1 MFSSFFLTIKF
12 ADLANSSTYDLPLND
27 PFSGIEDEKLVLVTE
42 TGEVDVEEGVDAAEM
57 SLGPA
62 ELSGEEEAGPSATLV
77 TPNTSLHYLDTLAQH
92 GSTGEYYSLMLKSTK
107 CFLCHILFTIEYIPQ
122 SNPSI
127 PCCRCPRSPQQPR
140 VRAPRA
146 ARPGEPRGG
155 RHPRRGQLPAPALA
169 QRLPHRARRGRGR
182 HLLGRLELR
191 LLMIDLVLN

>member
-1 MFSSFFLTIKF
+1 M
-12 ADLANSSTYDLPLND
+12 
-27 PFSGIEDEKLVLVTE
+27 LVTE

-92 GSTGEYYSLMLKSTK
+92 GSTGEYYSHISLLIIKS
-107 CFLCHILFTIEYIPQ
+107 FHSP
-122 SNPSI
+122 
-127 PCCRCPRSPQQPR
+127 CRCPRSPQQPR

-182 HLLGRLELR
+182 HLLGRLELG
-191 LLMIDLVLN
+191 LLMIDLVLNCCHLRSAAASTPPATPPAPRLPPTPATSRSTSRPPCSRPG

>member
-77 TPNTSLHYLDTLAQH
+77 TPNTSLHYPDTLAQH
-92 GSTGEYYSLMLKSTK
+92 GSTGEYYSLMLQSTK
-107 CFLCHILFTIEYIPQ
+107 CSFYATFHLFTVLLVKIE
-122 SNPSI
+122 S
-127 PCCRCPRSPQQPR
+127 
-140 VRAPRA
+140 
-146 ARPGEPRGG
+146 
-155 RHPRRGQLPAPALA
+155 
-169 QRLPHRARRGRGR
+169 
-182 HLLGRLELR
+182 
-191 LLMIDLVLN
+191 

>member
-1 MFSSFFLTIKF
+1 MNCNTRIYSSLFLTIKF

-92 GSTGEYYSLMLKSTK
+92 GSTGEYYSLML
-107 CFLCHILFTIEYIPQ
+107 Q
-122 SNPSI
+122 SKK
-127 PCCRCPRSPQQPR
+127 
-140 VRAPRA
+140 
-146 ARPGEPRGG
+146 
-155 RHPRRGQLPAPALA
+155 
-169 QRLPHRARRGRGR
+169 
-182 HLLGRLELR
+182 
-191 LLMIDLVLN
+191 

>member
-1 MFSSFFLTIKF
+1 M
-12 ADLANSSTYDLPLND
+12 
-27 PFSGIEDEKLVLVTE
+27 
-42 TGEVDVEEGVDAAEM
+42 
-57 SLGPA
+57 
-62 ELSGEEEAGPSATLV
+62 
-77 TPNTSLHYLDTLAQH
+77 
-92 GSTGEYYSLMLKSTK
+92 K
-107 CFLCHILFTIEYIPQ
+107 CSLCHISFTIEYIPQ

-182 HLLGRLELR
+182 HLLGRLELGSIINDR
-191 LLMIDLVLN
+191 LGTKLLSSQICCSLYPASHPSGPPTASHPSHIEIHEPPAVFQAWMNLLPPQFHPYDVDTYEVGQSQSLPLTCL